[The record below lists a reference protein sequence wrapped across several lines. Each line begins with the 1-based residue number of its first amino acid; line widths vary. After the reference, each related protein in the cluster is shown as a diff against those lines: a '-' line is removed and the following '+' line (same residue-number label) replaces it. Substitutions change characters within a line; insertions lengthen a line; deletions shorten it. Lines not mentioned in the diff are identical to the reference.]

1 MKLFL
6 SSKNSCRH
14 SSTTDRC
21 EIMLTVFLRNC
32 RLNESEAVLKTEV
45 VYLGADQNPFD
56 AGRDGS
62 GGKPLYIAVISCE
75 PVVA

>member
-1 MKLFL
+1 
-6 SSKNSCRH
+6 
-14 SSTTDRC
+14 
-21 EIMLTVFLRNC
+21 MLTVFLRNC